1 MISVFFKKVKYN
13 IPVVLVY
20 PQGYPNDPPSLYV
33 IPTQTMV
40 LNLNNKSVSQD
51 GKIALQ
57 VLKKWKKK
65 PASLEILE
73 EARKLFEKNSPLFS
87 TTGVV
92 QLQSYPSQNSQ
103 VTNSNPTI
111 VPTSSGLI
119 NSAFSALS
127 SILSSGSSSN
137 QSSMGNNH
145 LNQNISPNSYPIINS
160 VDPNN
165 GPPKSA
171 QGPQPVHPI
180 HSTYPAP
187 SPLPRHSALPAHHSS
202 PQQPNYITSSSALP
216 LTAVPLSSS
225 SSSQSQTPP
234 IYPNPSLPDQSP
246 PTKPQVQISQIKLHY
261 LNRLKHLQDEIKIL
275 SQEKEGLIRNKTII
289 DEDLMNYS
297 GQLNQIYIKKN
308 LIKASIENTEEW
320 LQQVKSSNNL
330 KLEENDL
337 VEYRNEYAKEFLM
350 FSAKEK
356 SLENVVMVIIDSMNK
371 KLVSFKD
378 GITTAK
384 AIFSEIFIVA
394 RMKEKV
400 LSLS

>member
-1 MISVFFKKVKYN
+1 
-13 IPVVLVY
+13 
-20 PQGYPNDPPSLYV
+20 
-33 IPTQTMV
+33 
-40 LNLNNKSVSQD
+40 
-51 GKIALQ
+51 
-57 VLKKWKKK
+57 
-65 PASLEILE
+65 
-73 EARKLFEKNSPLFS
+73 
-87 TTGVV
+87 
-92 QLQSYPSQNSQ
+92 
-103 VTNSNPTI
+103 
-111 VPTSSGLI
+111 
-119 NSAFSALS
+119 
-127 SILSSGSSSN
+127 
-137 QSSMGNNH
+137 MGNNH

-165 GPPKSA
+165 GPH
-171 QGPQPVHPI
+171 PVHPI

-187 SPLPRHSALPAHHSS
+187 SPLPRHSALPAHHPS

-234 IYPNPSLPDQSP
+234 IYPNPSLPNQSP